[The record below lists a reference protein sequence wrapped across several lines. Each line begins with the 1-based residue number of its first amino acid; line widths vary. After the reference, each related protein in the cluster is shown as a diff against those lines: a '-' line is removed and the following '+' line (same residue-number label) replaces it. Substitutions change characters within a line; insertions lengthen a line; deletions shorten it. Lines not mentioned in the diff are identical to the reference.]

1 MEIASCEC
9 ELITFH
15 NGEVKVKGTYKEF
28 AFFFSVFEPFSFSLI
43 IKRDKAANTLNKC
56 ERKGKVIHEKLICK
70 FFDGTE
76 NNIDN
81 DGEYAMFNENIV
93 AGPFSHQSSHQSV

>member
-9 ELITFH
+9 ELTFH

-28 AFFFSVFEPFSFSLI
+28 AFFFSVFGPFSFSLI

-56 ERKGKVIHEKLICK
+56 EREGKVIHEKLICK

-76 NNIDN
+76 NKLIVMANTLHL
-81 DGEYAMFNENIV
+81 NETIV

>member
-1 MEIASCEC
+1 M
-9 ELITFH
+9 
-15 NGEVKVKGTYKEF
+15 KEF
-28 AFFFSVFEPFSFSLI
+28 AFFFSVFGPFSFSPI

-76 NNIDN
+76 NTLRMMANTLHL
-81 DGEYAMFNENIV
+81 NETIV
-93 AGPFSHQSSHQSV
+93 AGLFSHQSSHQSTYNLHFYMLIFSL